1 VSGAKN
7 VFGQAYSLTVL
18 TPISDGHETE
28 LARYLDGLPSGD
40 DSPLAG
46 VPGTHFARW
55 VVIDDV
61 IYQGPDQ
68 GPREHLQHARLLFTS
83 NFDGGELDPYLE
95 ALRTGLG
102 DSADTIWGHCPGY
115 PGRSDADAFS
125 RYVRHH
131 QIDSSLFFAAYGD
144 RTVDDVKRSLALR
157 SKLIGFALGA
167 QGLAAPEL
175 KAAFLQ
181 EFGV

>member
-1 VSGAKN
+1 VSSATN
-7 VFGQAYSLTVL
+7 VSGQAYSLTVL
-18 TPISDGHETE
+18 TPIIDGHETE

-46 VPGTHFARW
+46 VHGTHFARW

-68 GPREHLQHARLLFTS
+68 GSREHLQHPRLLFTS
-83 NFDGGELDPYLE
+83 NFDGELDPYLE

-102 DSADTIWGHCPGY
+102 ASADTIWGHCLGY
-115 PGRSDADAFS
+115 PGRDDGDAFS
-125 RYVRHH
+125 RYLRQH

-144 RTVDDVKRSLALR
+144 RTVEDVKRSLALR
-157 SKLIGFALGA
+157 TRLIDFALRA

-181 EFGV
+181 EFGT

>member
-1 VSGAKN
+1 VSNANN

-18 TPISDGHETE
+18 TPIIDGHETE
-28 LARYLDGLPSGD
+28 LAEYLDGLPSGD
-40 DSPLAG
+40 ESPLAG
-46 VPGTHFARW
+46 VHGTHFARW

-68 GPREHLQHARLLFTS
+68 GPREHLQHPRLLFTS
-83 NFDGGELDPYLE
+83 NFDGELEPYLE

-102 DSADTIWGHCPGY
+102 ASADTIWGHCVGY
-115 PGRSDADAFS
+115 PGRDEPAFS
-125 RYVRHH
+125 RYLRHH

-144 RTVDDVKRSLALR
+144 RTVEDVKRSLAVR
-157 SKLIGFALGA
+157 AQLIDFALRA
-167 QGLAAPEL
+167 QGLAAPDL

-181 EFGV
+181 EFAA